1 MFWIIIVYIVTIT
14 FFIRD
19 KIKVY
24 ISKEENDLGLL
35 SFSLDVQ
42 QLMRLEDFS
51 LSGGLSFG
59 TYSLQGQM
67 RSILRLLLLT
77 SRCFDIVSCRLL

>member
-1 MFWIIIVYIVTIT
+1 MIYIVIIT
-14 FFIRD
+14 FFVKD
-19 KIKVY
+19 KIMVY
-24 ISKEENDLGLL
+24 ISKEENDMGLL

-67 RSILRLLLLT
+67 RSILRLLLLI
-77 SRCFDIVSCRLL
+77 SRCFDIVLCFFFLSRY

>member
-1 MFWIIIVYIVTIT
+1 MVYIVIIT
-14 FFIRD
+14 FFIHY
-19 KIKVY
+19 KIMIS
-24 ISKEENDLGLL
+24 ISKKENDLGLL

-42 QLMRLEDFS
+42 QLMRPEDFS
-51 LSGGLSFG
+51 LSGGQSFG

-77 SRCFDIVSCRLL
+77 SRCFDIVFCRLL